1 MSWKSQKLKRAVAS
15 TLAGEAL
22 ALSLLLAEL
31 EFIQLLFREMT
42 KGDVKVHDPEE
53 ALMRYVPMVSAA
65 AQLREYQRELALV
78 DAKSV
83 YDACQN
89 SAVQGKQDKRTAI
102 ELCII
107 QESLRKRESSLRWM
121 PHGRMVLDMLTK
133 PEVVKGNA
141 ALHHLMK
148 TGHLTIAR
156 ESESLA
162 LRKDCKEAKG
172 RSFKDSERL
181 LEGEVGAGHGT

>member
-1 MSWKSQKLKRAVAS
+1 
-15 TLAGEAL
+15 
-22 ALSLLLAEL
+22 
-31 EFIQLLFREMT
+31 
-42 KGDVKVHDPEE
+42 
-53 ALMRYVPMVSAA
+53 
-65 AQLREYQRELALV
+65 
-78 DAKSV
+78 
-83 YDACQN
+83 
-89 SAVQGKQDKRTAI
+89 
-102 ELCII
+102 
-107 QESLRKRESSLRWM
+107 M
-121 PHGRMVLDMLTK
+121 PHVRMVPDMLTK

-162 LRKDCKEAKG
+162 LRKDCKEARG

>member
-1 MSWKSQKLKRAVAS
+1 M
-15 TLAGEAL
+15 
-22 ALSLLLAEL
+22 
-31 EFIQLLFREMT
+31 QLVFREMT

-83 YDACQN
+83 YDSCQN

-121 PHGRMVLDMLTK
+121 PLSRMVPDMLTK

-162 LRKDCKEAKG
+162 LRKDCKDAKG
-172 RSFKDSERL
+172 RSFQDSERL